1 MLLIWKSEQKSK
13 KLPPVKIGCFIYG
26 IYIKIC
32 FCGYKQENKKHTQ
45 NYFVLFFISNQQYI
59 WSISWFDKD
68 RREHIFDI
76 LFTDRTTL
84 LSQGAILTTGSM
96 ATGYE
101 NCWPVLNFANLTPQT
116 IFQTFVFLNTQGVFC
131 NDWKTLPMSG
141 VIQILPKNATILLI
155 VYYQTNG
162 NNKYEQRPKCI
173 TVIFV
178 QVWYEW
184 WIILIQSFIYLFNV
198 LIRHIINHG
207 VNAKRNG
214 CAGSGL
220 TTALFMFFNCWT
232 CNTICY
238 FTSLFNFFNLLS
250 FLS

>member
-1 MLLIWKSEQKSK
+1 MTCILRSVFVIICK
-13 KLPPVKIGCFIYG
+13 KIR
-26 IYIKIC
+26 
-32 FCGYKQENKKHTQ
+32 NKHKTIL
-45 NYFVLFFISNQQYI
+45 YSNQQFI
-59 WSISWFDKD
+59 WLISWFDKD

-84 LSQGAILTTGSM
+84 LGLGAILTTGSM

-101 NCWPVLNFANLTPQT
+101 NCWPVPNFANLTPQT
-116 IFQTFVFLNTQGVFC
+116 IFQTFVFFNPQGVFC

-162 NNKYEQRPKCI
+162 DNKYEQRPKCI
-173 TVIFV
+173 TVIFF
-178 QVWYEW
+178 QGWYEW

-198 LIRHIINHG
+198 LTRNIINRG
-207 VNAKRNG
+207 VNTRRNG

-220 TTALFMFFNCWT
+220 TTALFIFFNCWT

-238 FTSLFNFFNLLS
+238 YTSLFNFFNLLS